1 MLCKRKQVE
10 MVEMVFENQEV
21 CCRITYLP
29 LVGRQQ
35 KAVGYNTIR
44 EFGIKHNCYSWRDSH
59 FFNWPILV
67 QKAWLLI
74 LNAPI
79 NPFLVRIFIV
89 SEMRLLSAYNALLD

>member
-44 EFGIKHNCYSWRDSH
+44 EFGIKHNCYASCRVALAGEIAIS
-59 FFNWPILV
+59 LTG
-67 QKAWLLI
+67 L
-74 LNAPI
+74 
-79 NPFLVRIFIV
+79 FLFR
-89 SEMRLLSAYNALLD
+89 RHGCLS